1 MLMIGDVIRQRRLV
15 LNMTQAELAEQTGVS
30 APAVNKWE
38 KGMSC
43 PDVMILP
50 VLARVLRMDMNDL
63 FDFRKEMSV
72 EELNAFIGE
81 LRSSL
86 SDMSIEELH
95 DRITA
100 RTHEYP
106 GDARLLYNCAA
117 MLNYALIIKNELN
130 EEHAEML
137 EELLKKTEA
146 ADPAYHDAVNETR
159 LSIDLVL
166 ERYDQAEEIM
176 QKMHRPS
183 VDLDMVKAQISSEKG
198 KPEEAMQIMTRSI
211 FLSVNELINR
221 MMKLRDFADRCGNE
235 TIRDEASSVIR
246 QLRSAFDLWEFYDI
260 EDDLVAAVRN
270 HDREGVLQAMKKLI
284 MILKEPYSF
293 SQSVLFEGLSTKE
306 ARIDQSVINRLM
318 DEIRNKAET
327 DEDGFMKNDAELIR
341 LLEEEKA

>member
-1 MLMIGDVIRQRRLV
+1 MIGDVIRQRRLV

-106 GDARLLYNCAA
+106 GDARLPAPRNPRYGNRVWGSLACYDTTNRRCFV
-117 MLNYALIIKNELN
+117 ALGEN
-130 EEHAEML
+130 
-137 EELLKKTEA
+137 
-146 ADPAYHDAVNETR
+146 
-159 LSIDLVL
+159 
-166 ERYDQAEEIM
+166 
-176 QKMHRPS
+176 
-183 VDLDMVKAQISSEKG
+183 AQRTVYFIFSCY
-198 KPEEAMQIMTRSI
+198 RS
-211 FLSVNELINR
+211 
-221 MMKLRDFADRCGNE
+221 
-235 TIRDEASSVIR
+235 
-246 QLRSAFDLWEFYDI
+246 RSLGCC
-260 EDDLVAAVRN
+260 R
-270 HDREGVLQAMKKLI
+270 
-284 MILKEPYSF
+284 
-293 SQSVLFEGLSTKE
+293 
-306 ARIDQSVINRLM
+306 
-318 DEIRNKAET
+318 
-327 DEDGFMKNDAELIR
+327 
-341 LLEEEKA
+341 